1 MPDENDISQHPG
13 FRRTFKKNHL
23 TLGIFFPIEAFT
35 GDLPRMQDQLEL
47 ARVADK
53 AGFAALWT
61 RDVPVRDPHFGDVG
75 QIYDTWVFTSYVA
88 AATRHIAVGTGSVI
102 LPLRPAVDLAKA
114 SASLDVLSGG
124 RFLFGVASGDRPV
137 EFPLYGYE
145 HARRGEDFRARLT
158 EVRGIYRDA
167 GPLEVVRNS
176 LGYSIEVLPKP
187 AAAPS
192 VPFLITGFAQQSLD
206 WVARNA
212 DGWMTYPRE
221 PTAQKEAVDRWNEAV
236 RLTGETRY
244 KPVMQSLYV
253 DLTIDPDEGAKPIHL
268 GYRLG
273 RNRLKEL
280 LMTLRTA
287 GIAHVALNLKY
298 GSRPAPEVVEEIAE
312 HVLPH
317 FPSVIQS
324 EPVPPGKAP

>member
-1 MPDENDISQHPG
+1 MATETDFSEHPG
-13 FRRTFKKNHL
+13 FRRTFKKGHL

-35 GDLPRMQDQLEL
+35 GDLPRMQNQMEL
-47 ARVADK
+47 ARVADE

-75 QIYDTWVFTSYVA
+75 QIYDTWVFSSYVA
-88 AATRHIAVGTGSVI
+88 AATRRIAVGTGSVI

-114 SASLDVLSGG
+114 SCSLDVLSGG

-158 EVRGIYRDA
+158 EVRGLYQGA
-167 GPLEVVRNS
+167 GPIDVIRNS
-176 LGYSIEVLPKP
+176 MGYSIEVLPKP
-187 AAAPS
+187 AVGLT
-192 VPFLITGFAQQSLD
+192 VPVLITGFAQQTLG
-206 WVARNA
+206 WVAEHA
-212 DGWMTYPRE
+212 DGWMTYHRE
-221 PTAQKEAVDRWNEAV
+221 PQSQKLTVDRWNEAV
-236 RLTGETRY
+236 GATAQGGF

-253 DLTIDPDEGAKPIHL
+253 DLTNDPNAAAKPIHM

-273 RNRLKEL
+273 RNRLREL
-280 LMTLRTA
+280 LSTLRSA
-287 GIAHVALNLKY
+287 GIAHVAMNLKY
-298 GSRPAPEVVEEIAE
+298 GSRPAPEVLEEIGE

-317 FPSVIQS
+317 FPSH
-324 EPVPPGKAP
+324 E